1 MMWALANTRL
11 GNYMI
16 GDRQASPAQ
25 AALPATA
32 SQGHA
37 AASSNMVEYP
47 PIPTSE
53 HTMRRSGPPTYYS
66 EFADASADQLH
77 DV

>member
-1 MMWALANTRL
+1 MMRALANTRF
-11 GNYMI
+11 GNYML
-16 GDRQASPAQ
+16 GDAQPSPVQ

-37 AASSNMVEYP
+37 AASSSMVEYP

-53 HTMRRSGPPTYYS
+53 HTMRRRPLQKKNVANFYIFGPIY
-66 EFADASADQLH
+66 
-77 DV
+77 